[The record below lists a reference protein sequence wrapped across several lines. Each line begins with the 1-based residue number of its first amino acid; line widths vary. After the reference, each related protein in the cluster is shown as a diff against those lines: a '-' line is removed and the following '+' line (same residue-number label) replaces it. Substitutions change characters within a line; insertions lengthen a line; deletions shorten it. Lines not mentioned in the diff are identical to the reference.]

1 LPRLRGLPDHH
12 PMRNIERFVLAAAGL
27 LFLGV
32 AAAGEAP
39 PAERVLLQPPKFAIA
54 SPITDRFAIRG
65 MFYRPALSTI
75 VRYDNA
81 ATNTA
86 GTVISAEDTLGLAD
100 TRSQGWVD
108 MMFRLTPRHRIQ
120 AKYYQQTRHGTA
132 LLNQSVRFGDETFTA
147 ADGQIR
153 SGIDLRQLDLSYTY
167 SLLRRE
173 KIELG
178 LGIGL
183 HLLQFEGSISA
194 PLRFETETLDAAGP
208 FPTLNAS
215 AIWRI
220 TRRFSLNAD
229 VNFLT
234 GSTDEVEAHY
244 EAYNADL
251 QFRMQRNLAVGLG
264 YSRTRYK
271 TISIDPDFFPGYF
284 ILSHKGP
291 QFFLRASF

>member
-1 LPRLRGLPDHH
+1 
-12 PMRNIERFVLAAAGL
+12 MRNIERFVLAAAGL
-27 LFLGV
+27 LFLGLAV
-32 AAAGEAP
+32 AGEVP
-39 PAERVLLQPPKFAIA
+39 SAERPLLQPPKFSIP
-54 SPITDRFAIRG
+54 SPITDRFALRG
-65 MFYRPALSTI
+65 MFYRPAINTI

-81 ATNTA
+81 EA
-86 GTVISAEDTLGLAD
+86 GTIGTLISAEDTLGLAD
-100 TRSQGWVD
+100 SRNQGWVD

-120 AKYYQQTRHGTA
+120 AKYYQQTRRGTA
-132 LLNQSVRFGDETFTA
+132 LLTQDVEFGDETFTP

-153 SGIDLRQLDLSYTY
+153 TGTDLRQLDLTYTY

-178 LGIGL
+178 LGIGI

-208 FPTLNAS
+208 FPTLAGF
-215 AIWRI
+215 ATWRM

-229 VNFLT
+229 VNYLT

-244 EAYNADL
+244 EAFNADV
-251 QFRMQRNLAVGLG
+251 QFRMKRNLALGLG

-284 ILSHKGP
+284 LLSHKGP

>member
-1 LPRLRGLPDHH
+1 
-12 PMRNIERFVLAAAGL
+12 MRNIERLVLAAAGL
-27 LFLGV
+27 LVLGV

-39 PAERVLLQPPKFAIA
+39 PAERPLLQPPKFSIP
-54 SPITDRFAIRG
+54 SPITDRFAVRG
-65 MFYRPALSTI
+65 MFYRPANGTT

-81 ATNTA
+81 EAGTA

-108 MMFRLTPRHRIQ
+108 LMFRMTPRHRIQ

-132 LLNQSVRFGDETFTA
+132 LLTQNVQFGEETFTP
-147 ADGQIR
+147 ADGRIR
-153 SGIDLRQLDLSYTY
+153 SGMDLRQLDLTYTY

-178 LGIGL
+178 LGIGI

-208 FPTLNAS
+208 FPTLAAS
-215 AIWRI
+215 ATWRI
-220 TRRFSLNAD
+220 TRRFSVNAD
-229 VNFLT
+229 ANYLT
-234 GSTDEVEAHY
+234 GSTGDVEAHY
-244 EAYNADL
+244 EAFNADV

-284 ILSHKGP
+284 LLTHKGP

>member
-1 LPRLRGLPDHH
+1 LPGLRGMPDHH

-27 LFLGV
+27 LVLGV
-32 AAAGEAP
+32 AAAGEAA
-39 PAERVLLQPPKFAIA
+39 PAERPLLQPPKFSIP

-65 MFYRPALSTI
+65 MFYRPAVGTT

-81 ATNTA
+81 EAGTA
-86 GTVISAEDTLGLAD
+86 GTLISAEDTLGLAD
-100 TRSQGWVD
+100 SRNQGWVD

-120 AKYYQQTRHGTA
+120 ARYYQQTRHGTA
-132 LLNQSVRFGDETFTA
+132 LLNQTVLFGEETFTP

-153 SGIDLRQLDLSYTY
+153 SAIDMRQLDLSYTY

-173 KIELG
+173 KMELG
-178 LGIGL
+178 LGVGL

-229 VNFLT
+229 ANFLT
-234 GSTDEVEAHY
+234 GSTDQVEARY
-244 EAYNADL
+244 EAYNADV

-271 TISIDPDFFPGYF
+271 TISVDPDFFPGYF
-284 ILSHKGP
+284 VLSHKGP